1 MGVYSNYVLPHLIDL
16 VMRGKAQ
23 ADERAKV
30 VPLAGGVVV
39 EIGSGSGLNAPFFT
53 GEVKRVYAIDPSL
66 ALWRLGRSRLQTA
79 RVPVRF
85 IAASGESIPLQ
96 SGVADTVLMTW
107 TLCSIPDARSALRE
121 IRRVLRPRGRL
132 VFIEHGRSPDAS
144 VRRWQERLNP
154 MWRPLAGGCHLD
166 RPIDTLIAGA
176 GFRMTRL
183 ECGYGGAGPRPF
195 DYLYRG
201 IAEPE
206 AR

>member
-1 MGVYSNYVLPHLIDL
+1 VYANYVLPRLIDL

-39 EIGSGSGLNAPFFT
+39 EIGSGSGLNAPFFA
-53 GEVKRVYAIDPSL
+53 GSVERVYAVDPSL
-66 ALWRLGRSRLQTA
+66 RLWRLGRSRLQHA

-85 IAASGESIPLQ
+85 IAASGESIPIQ

-107 TLCSIPDARSALRE
+107 TLCSIPDAPVALRE
-121 IRRVLRPRGRL
+121 IRRVLRPGGRL
-132 VFIEHGRSPDAS
+132 VFVEHGRSPDAS

-154 MWRPLAGGCHLD
+154 IWRPLAGGCNLD
-166 RPIDTLIAGA
+166 RPIDTLVTGA
-176 GFRMTRL
+176 GFRIALL
-183 ECGYGGAGPRPF
+183 ERGYGGTGPKPF

-201 IAEPE
+201 VAEPQ
-206 AR
+206 A